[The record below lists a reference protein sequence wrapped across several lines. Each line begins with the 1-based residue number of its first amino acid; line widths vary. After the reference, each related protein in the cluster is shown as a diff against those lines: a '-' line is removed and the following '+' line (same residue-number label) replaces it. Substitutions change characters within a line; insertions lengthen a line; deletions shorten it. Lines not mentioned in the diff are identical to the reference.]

1 MLPLFYKFHK
11 KKKKKCLHLVG
22 EGDLC
27 PSLLFSRLKLN
38 DDSSN
43 FGWRPRQHQLCG
55 TARLYTWRNS
65 FSPKKRVPQTQNT
78 LRNPKRERRMKK
90 PIHTNQR
97 APNLSFISLSAL
109 KKKKN
114 SWFRPLP
121 PHSSQVRIVGLQNNN
136 KRQQQVL
143 PLSCKRNT
151 IAFGGTWA
159 RAQTLFWKT
168 RRKRNRMMRG
178 VNSEKCWLRDTEMLF
193 PGVIICLSECPETS
207 HT

>member
-55 TARLYTWRNS
+55 TAQLYTWRNS
-65 FSPKKRVPQTQNT
+65 ILPKKKVPQTQNT
-78 LRNPKRERRMKK
+78 PRNPKRERKMKK

-109 KKKKN
+109 KKKKKKVHGFVPYPHIPHRSELLGCRITTKGSN
-114 SWFRPLP
+114 KFCLWAAKETLLPSVALGQELKLCSERPEE
-121 PHSSQVRIVGLQNNN
+121 R
-136 KRQQQVL
+136 
-143 PLSCKRNT
+143 
-151 IAFGGTWA
+151 GTEWC
-159 RAQTLFWKT
+159 
-168 RRKRNRMMRG
+168 
-178 VNSEKCWLRDTEMLF
+178 EE
-193 PGVIICLSECPETS
+193 
-207 HT
+207 

>member
-1 MLPLFYKFHK
+1 MFTSCWRGGFMSLSALLQVKTK
-11 KKKKKCLHLVG
+11 WWLLQLWL
-22 EGDLC
+22 EATATSIMWDC
-27 PSLLFSRLKLN
+27 PALYLKKLN
-38 DDSSN
+38 
-43 FGWRPRQHQLCG
+43 FTQ
-55 TARLYTWRNS
+55 
-65 FSPKKRVPQTQNT
+65 KKVPQTQST
-78 LRNPKRERRMKK
+78 PRNPKRERRMKK

-114 SWFRPLP
+114 SWFCPLP

-159 RAQTLFWKT
+159 RDQTLFWKT